1 MSEQRYLL
9 EDGALSRRIAHI
21 KRTDGSNRLVIIV
34 ERRGANG
41 DWTQAEARIVQDTPD
56 RSAFD
61 SALREMLARFPSVH
75 RLD

>member
-21 KRTDGSNRLVIIV
+21 KRTDGSNRLVIVV

-41 DWTQAEARIVQDTPD
+41 DWTRAEVRVVQDTAD
-56 RSAFD
+56 RSSFD
-61 SALREMLARFPSVH
+61 SALREMLARFPAAR